1 MKVIFRPN
9 HFVPLVLVK
18 KSSKQMA
25 IKFKTAEP
33 VNKKVRLDSAD
44 KVKKI
49 KTPSHTVTKPTSQS
63 VLHYFKKID
72 VEQFDNKPS
81 SSKV

>member
-1 MKVIFRPN
+1 MKVIFQPN

-44 KVKKI
+44 KEKI
-49 KTPSHTVTKPTSQS
+49 
-63 VLHYFKKID
+63 
-72 VEQFDNKPS
+72 
-81 SSKV
+81 

>member
-1 MKVIFRPN
+1 
-9 HFVPLVLVK
+9 
-18 KSSKQMA
+18 MA

-33 VNKKVRLDSAD
+33 VDKKVRLDSAD
-44 KVKKI
+44 KGRKKI
-49 KTPSHTVTKPTSQS
+49 KTPSHTVTKRTSQS